1 MVKVIKVSEETK
13 NKLDL
18 IRDTWNDYLEH
29 KNKKVELTTEDVLS
43 MLIIFDMSLEA
54 RTYH

>member
-1 MVKVIKVSEETK
+1 MVKIIKVSEETK

-18 IRDTWNDYLEH
+18 VKDAWNDYLEH
-29 KNKKVELTTEDVLS
+29 KDKKVELTTEDVLS
-43 MLIIFDMSLEA
+43 MMILFDMSFEA